1 MVWSFQIFIN
11 FKSMKKA
18 LFVLVLVSAFIGRTQ
33 SEYTVAPY
41 SKQISFRHLTVK
53 DGLSQN
59 SVVSMVQDS
68 IGYLWFATQDGL
80 NRYDG
85 REFTHFDKQFQSVT
99 RPTFSKL
106 GKLYIDK
113 QNRFWILN
121 SAGNLQLYN
130 YTENTFSSI
139 KTNYEIGAVF
149 QDLAYNFYVGTYGD
163 GLYKIKANT
172 QDTLQLIPSKVAPD
186 IYDFLESNKNIYV
199 ATSKGVI
206 QIKPDE
212 TYRRIASE
220 IPQEIHVSSLIES
233 NGTLWIGTFGGGL
246 YYKSGHESKIKKFKN
261 LGHQFFPEQLN
272 IEDLLVDHSGKLWI
286 ATYGQGVYL
295 LDFSNE
301 KISHFKAQKN
311 NPFAIHYK
319 DVLCLL
325 EDNAGNVWLGTDGA
339 GASYYDEHLV
349 KFNLLTNKQLPSG
362 INVDVVRSI
371 TTDTSN
377 NLWLGTSGLGLTKI
391 DMASTNHYTFTSS
404 NSDLKSNRVVSL
416 NFNNGNLWIG
426 HQDSGLNIMNSE
438 GRFTWYLETSN
449 FTIWNILPITSEKAW
464 LATEKNGLI
473 LFDFKKGIEKEF
485 NAENSNL
492 KADNIRTIVYGD
504 ASTLWIGSSD
514 DGLYKMDLK
523 SEEITRVKEVSD
535 DIKSL
540 WWGQNE
546 LWIGTNGKGLKQLLW
561 PSKEIRVYT
570 QKDGLRNDV
579 IYGVIPDDSNL
590 VWVSTNLGIS
600 SLKLEEDES
609 VLVENYTDANGL
621 QGLEF
626 NTGAYYKD
634 KNGVI
639 YFGGLEGVN
648 WFTPDQIT
656 VNEVIPKTVI
666 TKIELFGEQIDAPS
680 NTSFANYENTLTFNF
695 SSLHFSQ
702 PNQNQFKYRL
712 INNDEKWIDAGN
724 LNTAHYTNL
733 PANDYTFEVISSN
746 YDGIWNNTP
755 AQYFF
760 TIKKPWYASTFA
772 IILYILSFGFL
783 IYAVYLYLKW
793 RWKLN
798 TQLQL
803 EHAETKRLQ
812 KLDDFKTKLY
822 TNISHEFR
830 TPLTLISGPISHLLD
845 KENIAEEDKNELSLV
860 QHNANRL
867 LYLVNQMMDLSML
880 DAGHL
885 PLKVTQGSI
894 SILISQLVESF
905 RYQAK
910 KKHISL
916 HADMVEADAL
926 WFDSDVVEKITSNL
940 VSNGIKYTPEKGDIW
955 LKTSLQKNH
964 FVLTVINTYNYMS
977 HNNLEKLFERFYQGE
992 NSVEGVGVGLALVK
1006 ELVELSH
1013 GTIVASTLDD
1023 ERIQFSVTLP
1033 ITKDAFLDSEIISSE
1048 KFSEEKQKETST
1060 EIDADSDVLL
1070 IVDDE
1075 PQIRRFITSL
1085 FKDQYLIIEAEN
1097 GREGISKAIKNIP
1110 DLIISDI
1117 MMPKSDGIELCNTLK
1132 NDSRTSHIP
1141 IILLTAKVGAQPE
1154 LEGLKTGAD
1163 AYITKPFVV
1172 ENLKTRVAKLIETRK
1187 QLQDYYSKELKIDPK
1202 LTISEPD
1209 AQFAKQLEEVLTEHI
1224 TDPEFSA
1231 AIFCDTMFMSRMQ
1244 LHRKLKALF
1253 GISTTEFIRNQR
1265 LKLATSLLLEGKFTI
1280 AEVGYAVGFNTP
1292 SYFMKCFKENYG
1304 CTPSDYMNKQQ

>member
-1 MVWSFQIFIN
+1 
-11 FKSMKKA
+11 MKKGVFFLA
-18 LFVLVLVSAFIGRTQ
+18 MVFTFLGRSQ

-41 SKQISFRHLTVK
+41 TKQISFRHLTVE

-85 REFTHFDKQFQSVT
+85 REFKQYDIQFQSVT
-99 RPTFSKL
+99 RPSFSKL
-106 GKLYIDK
+106 GKLFIDK
-113 QNRFWILN
+113 QNRFWVVN
-121 SAGNLQLYN
+121 STGKLQHYN
-130 YTENTFSSI
+130 YSEKTFSSI
-139 KTNYEIGAVF
+139 KTKYEVSAVF
-149 QDLAYNFYVGTYGD
+149 QDVAHNFYIGTYGD

-172 QDTLQLIPSKVAPD
+172 KDTLQLISSKVAPD
-186 IYDFLESNKNIYV
+186 IYDFLETNKNMYV

-206 QIKPDE
+206 EIKPDD
-212 TYRRIASE
+212 TYRTIASE
-220 IPQEIHVSSLIES
+220 IPQEIHVSSLVES

-246 YYKSGHESKIKKFKN
+246 FYKSGHESKIKKFKN
-261 LGHQFFPEQLN
+261 LGNESLPNDLN
-272 IEDLLVDHSGKLWI
+272 IEDLLVDHLGKVWI
-286 ATYGQGVYL
+286 ATYGQGVFL
-295 LDFSNE
+295 LDFLNE

-339 GASYYDEHLV
+339 GASFYDEHLV
-349 KFNLLTNKQLPSG
+349 KFNLLTNKQLPSE

-371 TTDTSN
+371 STDSYN

-391 DMASTNHYTFTSS
+391 DMMGTNHYTYTTF

-416 NFNNGNLWIG
+416 NFNHGNLWIG
-426 HQDSGLNIMNSE
+426 HQDSGLNILNSE
-438 GRFTWYLETSN
+438 GRFTWYSETAN
-449 FTIWNILPITSEKAW
+449 VTIWSILPISNEKAW
-464 LATEKNGLI
+464 LATEKNGVL
-473 LFDFKKGIEKEF
+473 LFDLTKGIEKQF

-492 KADNIRTIVYGD
+492 KAENIRTIVNGD
-504 ASTLWIGSSD
+504 ATTLWIGSSD

-523 SEEITRVKEVSD
+523 SEEIRKVNEIDD

-540 WWGQNE
+540 WWSKNE
-546 LWIGTNGKGLKQLLW
+546 LWIGTNGNGLKQLRW
-561 PSKEIRVYT
+561 PSKEIRT
-570 QKDGLRNDV
+570 FTKKDGLRNEV
-579 IYGVIPDDSNL
+579 IYGVIPDDNNL
-590 VWVSTNLGIS
+590 LWVSTNIGLS
-600 SLKLEEDES
+600 SIKWQEGDTFM
-609 VLVENYTDANGL
+609 VENYTDANGL

-656 VNEVIPKTVI
+656 VNKVIPKTVI
-666 TKIELFGEQIDAPS
+666 TKIELFGEPIEAPS
-680 NTSFANYENTLTFNF
+680 NTSFDSDENTLTFNF
-695 SSLHFSQ
+695 SGLHFSQ

-733 PANDYTFEVISSN
+733 PPNDYVFEVISSN
-746 YDGIWNNTP
+746 YDGIWNTTP

-772 IILYILSFGFL
+772 VILYILFFGVL
-783 IYAVYLYLKW
+783 IYIVYWYLRW

-803 EHAETKRLQ
+803 EHAETERLQ

-830 TPLTLISGPISHLLD
+830 TPLTLISGPINHLLGKKNVD
-845 KENIAEEDKNELSLV
+845 EEAKNELLLV

-885 PLKVTQGSI
+885 PLKVTKGNLSI
-894 SILISQLVESF
+894 HISQLVESF
-905 RYQAK
+905 RYQAN
-910 KKHISL
+910 KKHITL
-916 HADMVEADAL
+916 HADMVNADQL

-940 VSNGIKYTPEKGDIW
+940 LSNGIKYTPEKGDIW
-955 LKTSLQKNH
+955 LKTSLLKNH
-964 FVLTVINTYNYMS
+964 FVLTVINTYNYIS
-977 HNNLEKLFERFYQGE
+977 QNNLEQLFERFYQGK
-992 NSVEGVGVGLALVK
+992 NSAEGVGVGLALVK

-1033 ITKDAFLDSEIISSE
+1033 ISKDAFLDSELIASE
-1048 KFSEEKQKETST
+1048 KFSEEKLLAAST
-1060 EIDADSDVLL
+1060 EIDEDSNVLL

-1075 PQIRRFITSL
+1075 PQIRQFITSL
-1085 FKDQYLIIEAEN
+1085 FKDQYFIIEAEN
-1097 GREGISKAIKNIP
+1097 GQEGISKAIKNIP

-1117 MMPKSDGIELCNTLK
+1117 MMPKSNGIELCNTLK
-1132 NDSRTSHIP
+1132 NDTRTSHIP
-1141 IILLTAKVGAQPE
+1141 IILLTAKVGTQPE

-1187 QLQDYYSKELKIDPK
+1187 QLQEYYSKELKIDPK
-1202 LTISEPD
+1202 LTVSEPD
-1209 AQFAKQLEEVLTEHI
+1209 AQFANQLEKVLNEHI

-1231 AIFCDTMFMSRMQ
+1231 AIFCEAMFMSRMQ

-1265 LKLATSLLLEGKFTI
+1265 LKLATTLLIEGKITI
-1280 AEVGYAVGFNTP
+1280 TEVGYAVGFNTP
-1292 SYFMKCFKENYG
+1292 SYFMKCFKQNYN
-1304 CTPSDYMNKQQ
+1304 CTPSEYMNKQL